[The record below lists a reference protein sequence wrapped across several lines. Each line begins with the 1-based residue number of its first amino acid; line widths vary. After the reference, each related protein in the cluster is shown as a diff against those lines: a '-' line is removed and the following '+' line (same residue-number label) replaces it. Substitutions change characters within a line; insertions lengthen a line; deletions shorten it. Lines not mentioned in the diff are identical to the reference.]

1 MARTPNLFGKIEKD
15 IVVCHGRLQDIHSLK
30 MATNGLKFSPTSV
43 CCIPLWR
50 KLTFTVSKIFHC
62 INLCSIKFLELEQGQ
77 WVMKLPEEEQ
87 PVSREDITNLL
98 EGAGIALEQLK
109 QNSKNVQQQ
118 IQEEKQHS
126 LVQAKHK
133 IPSFP

>member
-1 MARTPNLFGKIEKD
+1 MDVSIKTCSL
-15 IVVCHGRLQDIHSLK
+15 RLLK
-30 MATNGLKFSPTSV
+30 GE
-43 CCIPLWR
+43 
-50 KLTFTVSKIFHC
+50 
-62 INLCSIKFLELEQGQ
+62 LCSQEETPCAVEYQTGTGTATIQAAIKGLSDSIPYIKFLELEQGQ

>member
-1 MARTPNLFGKIEKD
+1 MDVSIKTCSL
-15 IVVCHGRLQDIHSLK
+15 RLLQ
-30 MATNGLKFSPTSV
+30 GE
-43 CCIPLWR
+43 
-50 KLTFTVSKIFHC
+50 
-62 INLCSIKFLELEQGQ
+62 LCSQEETPCAVEYQTGTGTATIQAAIKGLSDSIPYIKFLELEQGQ

-87 PVSREDITNLL
+87 PVSGEDIAKLL
-98 EGAGIALEQLK
+98 EEAGIALEQLK

>member
-1 MARTPNLFGKIEKD
+1 MDVSIKTCSL
-15 IVVCHGRLQDIHSLK
+15 RLLK
-30 MATNGLKFSPTSV
+30 GE
-43 CCIPLWR
+43 
-50 KLTFTVSKIFHC
+50 
-62 INLCSIKFLELEQGQ
+62 LCSQEETPCAVEYQTGTGTATIQAAIKGLADSIPYIKFLELEQGQ

-87 PVSREDITNLL
+87 PVSGEDIAKLL
-98 EGAGIALEQLK
+98 EEAEIALEQLK